1 MKEVLVHTAEDLA
14 RCCAHLAEC
23 RRFGFDTEFVGEE
36 SYHPRLCLVQVATPE
51 ALYLIDPLAISSL
64 EPFWKEV
71 IDPANQVIVHAGREE
86 VRLCHIWS
94 GQTPGNLFDL
104 QIAAGLAGYPYPL
117 GHGALVLSVLG
128 KKLAKAETLTEWRT
142 RPLTK
147 EQIKYAFDDVR
158 YLLACW
164 ERLSARL
171 EKSERITWAKEE
183 FARLLENATPDEDGL
198 AVSADKWRKLRGA
211 GSLDQRRLAI
221 LREIFYWR
229 EKAAADLNRPAR
241 TILRDDLLI
250 EITRRNPKAAHD
262 LQPVR
267 GIAKRH
273 LDAIFDA
280 VQRGRALRADE
291 CPPLADREQDPP
303 QQGLLVNLLA
313 AQLAHI
319 AEQMGLAANMV
330 ATQQELKMLVRA
342 RLQKSP
348 PPAHSLLQHGWRSEH
363 ILPHLQAMLE
373 GRVSLRVDDIQKE
386 VPFVFSEKEK

>member
-1 MKEVLVHTAEDLA
+1 MKEVLVHTAEDLIK
-14 RCCAHLAEC
+14 CCAHLAES

-51 ALYLIDPLAISSL
+51 TLYLIDPLAISSL

-71 IDPANQVIVHAGREE
+71 VDPANQVIVHAGREE

-117 GHGALVLSVLG
+117 GHGALVLTVLG

-142 RPLTK
+142 RPLTT

-158 YLLACW
+158 YLLSCW

-171 EKSERITWAKEE
+171 EKSKRITWAKEE

-211 GSLDQRRLAI
+211 GALDQRRLAI

-229 EKAAADLNRPAR
+229 EKAAAELNRPAR
-241 TILRDDLLI
+241 TVLRDDLLI
-250 EITRRNPKAAHD
+250 EIARRN
-262 LQPVR
+262 
-267 GIAKRH
+267 AKSC
-273 LDAIFDA
+273 A
-280 VQRGRALRADE
+280 
-291 CPPLADREQDPP
+291 
-303 QQGLLVNLLA
+303 
-313 AQLAHI
+313 
-319 AEQMGLAANMV
+319 
-330 ATQQELKMLVRA
+330 
-342 RLQKSP
+342 
-348 PPAHSLLQHGWRSEH
+348 
-363 ILPHLQAMLE
+363 
-373 GRVSLRVDDIQKE
+373 
-386 VPFVFSEKEK
+386 

>member
-1 MKEVLVHTAEDLA
+1 MREVLVHTAEDLA
-14 RCCAHLAEC
+14 KCCAHLAEC

-71 IDPANQVIVHAGREE
+71 VDPANQAIVHAGREE

-171 EKSERITWAKEE
+171 EKSKRVTWAKEE

-221 LREIFYWR
+221 LREVFYWR
-229 EKAAADLNRPAR
+229 EKAAAELNRPAR
-241 TILRDDLLI
+241 TILRDDLLV
-250 EITRRNPKAAHD
+250 EITRRNPKSMHD

-291 CPPLADREQDPP
+291 CPPLAEREQDPP

-319 AEQMGLAANMV
+319 AEEMGLAANLV
-330 ATQQELKMLVRA
+330 ATQLELKMLVRA
-342 RLQKSP
+342 RIQKAA
-348 PPAHSLLQHGWRSEH
+348 PPAHSLLQQGWRSEH

-373 GRVSLRVDDIQKE
+373 GRVNLHVGDIQKE